1 MIINTTRLTLDNACD
16 LSNVP
21 KKTLLTYFGLPDSPI
36 LSIDDDDEET
46 ESTTESEVES
56 EKPMEIVFETF
67 LSQLAHK
74 WVWEMMEEET
84 IKISMI

>member
-16 LSNVP
+16 LSNVR

-74 WVWEMMEEET
+74 
-84 IKISMI
+84 